1 MPEHRTGVPKTF
13 GSLINEVV
21 LNHGTDDRCSSLGTQ
36 SQLLTVESIL
46 EGVHLLLHNIGDL
59 TNPALE

>member
-13 GSLINEVV
+13 GSLIDEVV
-21 LNHGTDDRCSSLGTQ
+21 LNHGTNNSCSTFGAKGK
-36 SQLLTVESIL
+36 LLPIESIL
-46 EGVHLLLHNIGDL
+46 EGVHLLLDNIGDL